1 LADYDRRLKQ
11 LESRTAPS
19 ADDPDKEMRE
29 FLRKHTTD
37 LLARSAEFLTSDERR
52 ELDEM
57 LARGGP
63 PSANDPEFK
72 AQFDALAAAAM
83 LAQAKR

>member
-1 LADYDRRLKQ
+1 MADYDRRLKQ
-11 LESRTAPS
+11 LEDRAAASGDYR
-19 ADDPDKEMRE
+19 DEEMRE

-37 LLARSAEFLTSDERR
+37 LLARSAEFLTSDERH

-63 PSANDPEFK
+63 PSAYDPEFK
-72 AQFDALAAAAM
+72 AQFDALVAAAM